1 MSHATPTPPTG
12 PVAHSERASRTG
24 PAAHSERAPRTAPV
38 AHSERAPRTAP
49 VAHTSLRTLVGRS
62 DIARIVLG
70 WGAFGALLFA
80 HPLLAAP
87 APAAVLVIGLVAI
100 VAVILAC
107 AFGVVKQAEALAHR
121 LGDPYGS
128 LVLTLSI
135 VLIEVILISAVM
147 LGPGAHQTIA
157 RDSVMA
163 VAMIIMNL
171 VIGLALLLGGM
182 RHRGLQ
188 HNRTGTSAYLAMLVL
203 LVTLAFGLPAL
214 IGADGSYTIAQA
226 IPVVI
231 LTLGVY
237 AFFLARQM
245 GAQASDFTEVGAD
258 TERNASK
265 PETRAHSTRSDPSI
279 LATLRSH
286 RLEVLVRL
294 ALLVVTVLPIVLLS
308 HDLAALLDDGLGR
321 LGAPPAL
328 AGLLIAAIVFLPES
342 ITAVRAALSAEAQR
356 VNNLC
361 HGALVSTVGLTIPAV
376 LVIGM
381 LTGQTVV
388 LAESPANMLMLG
400 ATLLLSVTTF
410 SARRVTATHGATHLM
425 LFAAYLIV
433 LFS

>member
-1 MSHATPTPPTG
+1 MSLTP
-12 PVAHSERASRTG
+12 
-24 PAAHSERAPRTAPV
+24 
-38 AHSERAPRTAP
+38 
-49 VAHTSLRTLVGRS
+49 HTSLRSLIGRS
-62 DIARIVLG
+62 DVARIVLG
-70 WGAFGALLFA
+70 WGSFAAVLIA
-80 HPLLAAP
+80 HPLFTAP
-87 APAAVLVIGLVAI
+87 APAAVLVVGLVAI
-100 VAVILAC
+100 VAVILVC

-147 LGPGAHQTIA
+147 LGPGEHQTIA

-171 VIGLALLLGGM
+171 VIGLALLVGGI

-188 HNRTGTSAYLAMLVL
+188 HNRAGTSAYLAMLVL

-214 IGADGSYTIAQA
+214 IGVDGSYTVAQE
-226 IPVVI
+226 IPVVV

-237 AFFLARQM
+237 AFFLVRQM
-245 GAQASDFTEVGAD
+245 GAQAADFTEVGTVEAGAVEPG
-258 TERNASK
+258 TVPASTLT
-265 PETRAHSTRSDPSI
+265 PSALTPSALTASSVAAGTRSRTSI
-279 LATLRSH
+279 LATLRAH
-286 RLEVLVRL
+286 RLEVAVRL

-308 HDLAALLDDGLGR
+308 HDMAALLDDGLAR

-328 AGLLIAAIVFLPES
+328 AGVLIAAIVFLPES
-342 ITAVRAALSAEAQR
+342 ITAIRAALAGEAQR
-356 VNNLC
+356 VTNLC

-388 LAESPANMLMLG
+388 LAESPANLLMLG

-410 SARRVTATHGATHLM
+410 SAKRVTATHGATHLV

-433 LFS
+433 LFR

>member
-1 MSHATPTPPTG
+1 MSPHSRKAPSTDATVPL
-12 PVAHSERASRTG
+12 
-24 PAAHSERAPRTAPV
+24 
-38 AHSERAPRTAP
+38 
-49 VAHTSLRTLVGRS
+49 TSLRGLVHRS

-70 WGAFGALLFA
+70 WGTFAAVLIA

-87 APAAVLVIGLVAI
+87 AAAVVLVVGLIAI
-100 VAVILAC
+100 VAVILVC

-147 LGPGAHQTIA
+147 LGPGEHRTIA

-171 VIGLALLLGGM
+171 VIGLALLLGGL
-182 RHRGLQ
+182 RHRTLQ
-188 HNRTGTSAYLAMLVL
+188 HNRTGTSAYLTMLVV
-203 LVTLAFGLPAL
+203 LVTIAFGLPAL
-214 IGADGSYTIAQA
+214 IGVDGSFTVAQE
-226 IPVVI
+226 IPIVV

-237 AFFLARQM
+237 AFFLVRQM
-245 GAQASDFTEVGAD
+245 GAQAPDFTEVGVVDVGAAA
-258 TERNASK
+258 AS
-265 PETRAHSTRSDPSI
+265 THSHPSI
-279 LATLRSH
+279 VVTLRAH

-294 ALLVVTVLPIVLLS
+294 ATLVVTVLPIVLLS
-308 HDLAALLDDGLGR
+308 HDMAALLDDGLGR

-328 AGLLIAAIVFLPES
+328 AGVLIAAIVFLPES
-342 ITAVRAALSAEAQR
+342 ITAIRAALGGQAQR

-376 LVIGM
+376 LIIGM

-388 LAESPANMLMLG
+388 LAESPANLLMLG
-400 ATLLLSVTTF
+400 VTLLLSVTTF
-410 SARRVTATHGATHLM
+410 SATRVTATHGAVHLV
-425 LFAAYLIV
+425 LFATYAIV